1 MSKNRKGISHEEV
14 HRALNKFKEGGGLI
28 TQLPDQ
34 VAPRRNQVG
43 GKWAVYE
50 TMSDVSS
57 ADSAGS

>member
-1 MSKNRKGISHEEV
+1 MSKNRKGISRDEIQ
-14 HRALNKFKEGGGLI
+14 RALNKFKKGGGLI

-43 GKWAVYE
+43 GKWAAYE
-50 TMSDVSS
+50 TVSDVTS